1 MTDHQKIEVKNS
13 LKEACYTIFEQRIST
28 VKSAIHEAQQAANA
42 EEKSSA
48 GDKYE
53 TSRAMGHLEKDMHA
67 RQLSEHLKELASL
80 HAVNVNILYTT
91 PSTGALVQC
100 RRISFFIASGLGK
113 QSVDGNNI
121 IFVSPHAPLA
131 KSLFLKT
138 KGENFIFNGLED
150 TIVDIY

>member
-1 MTDHQKIEVKNS
+1 MTDHQKIELKKI
-13 LKEACYTIFEQRIST
+13 LKEACHTIIEQRISAAR
-28 VKSAIHEAQQAANA
+28 SAIHEAQQAANA

-53 TSRAMGHLEKDMHA
+53 TSRAMGHLQKDMHA
-67 RQLSEHLKELASL
+67 TQLSAHLIELASL

-91 PSTGALVQC
+91 PSKGALVQC
-100 RRISFFIASGLGK
+100 SKSSFFIACGLGK

-121 IFVSPHAPLA
+121 IFLSPHAPLA

-138 KGENFIFNGLED
+138 KDDTFIFNGLED
-150 TIVDIY
+150 TIVDVY